1 MGAWYNKGI
10 PQNTF
15 LVTTHRY
22 SLFSPFSGLQKP
34 PLHFVLCH
42 DNPENVVQITPQ
54 KRPAGTNIKSN
65 FYFVL
70 IGYFR
75 EISDIKGDKSAG
87 EHPIPIESG
96 FDGKKWETEPVSGL
110 FLSREQEKRG
120 DRGRGDQGRGSIPH
134 ERVFPPS
141 ICVRLYF
148 TLT

>member
-1 MGAWYNKGI
+1 M
-10 PQNTF
+10 
-15 LVTTHRY
+15 
-22 SLFSPFSGLQKP
+22 
-34 PLHFVLCH
+34 
-42 DNPENVVQITPQ
+42 
-54 KRPAGTNIKSN
+54 NIKSN